1 MHLINIKE
9 LSIISGWEISW
20 EAVMSIKRNCAV
32 VREAVKSNTP
42 RFIT

>member
-9 LSIISGWEISW
+9 LRGLCGREISW
-20 EAVMSIKRNCAV
+20 EAVMSIKRDCAV
-32 VREAVKSNTP
+32 VREAVKSNRP